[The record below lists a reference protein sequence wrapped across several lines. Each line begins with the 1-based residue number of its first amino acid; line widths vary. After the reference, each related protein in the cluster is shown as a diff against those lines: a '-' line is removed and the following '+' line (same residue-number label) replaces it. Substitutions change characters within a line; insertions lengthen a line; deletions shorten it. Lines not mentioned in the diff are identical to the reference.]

1 MKKLLLAI
9 SAAMLVAAPAA
20 SGEKIDLT
28 EKQQTKLDKRLEGR
42 TVGDPVSCI
51 ALRDQKNMTVISDDV
66 LLFSSSSHAKTIYV
80 NKPYKGCR
88 NADRL
93 VMVYDRPTTQ
103 LCRGEIV
110 QLVDNTTGVNVGS
123 CAFSE
128 FTPYTKDEG

>member
-9 SAAMLVAAPAA
+9 PAAMLIAAPAS

-28 EKQQTKLDKRLEGR
+28 EKQQAKLDKRLEGR
-42 TVGDPVSCI
+42 TAGDPVSCI
-51 ALRDQKNMTVISDDV
+51 SLRHQKNMTVISDDV
-66 LLFSSSSHAKTIYV
+66 LLFGASRNAKTIFV
-80 NKPYKGCR
+80 NKPQAGCR

-93 VMVYDRPTTQ
+93 VMVYDRPTSN

-128 FTPYTKDEG
+128 FVPYTKDAS